1 MSGPSPEQIAEHI
14 TRTLEGVVP
23 TEAWGETAFFYNPG
37 QQLKRGTYF
46 ATLKQKDGDNDR
58 ASALDRDGVFRL
70 NIGLP
75 VPDYTELFGE
85 RPARP
90 PMGEPVTGPWDF
102 TALDTL
108 MPHPTYAWMGWVA
121 VLNPSR
127 PTFELCV
134 PMLASAHAKAEAAF
148 EKRIRKQTKERQS

>member
-1 MSGPSPEQIAEHI
+1 MSGPTPEQIAEHI

-90 PMGEPVTGPWDF
+90 P
-102 TALDTL
+102 
-108 MPHPTYAWMGWVA
+108 
-121 VLNPSR
+121 
-127 PTFELCV
+127 
-134 PMLASAHAKAEAAF
+134 K
-148 EKRIRKQTKERQS
+148 